1 MDSIK
6 FEFGNKEKVDFLWN
20 KYERNT
26 QYQSE
31 HSLTFPFLKH
41 SQAIDPSFVT
51 ITKPLNKNIEQIY
64 CEYISFSRKMD
75 KKIYKSLSLSQN
87 PLKHFVI
94 ELVQGN
100 S

>member
-1 MDSIK
+1 MEQIWTKYAILERTSPYISFFKTFTSNRPFICNHHQTIK
-6 FEFGNKEKVDFLWN
+6 QKYRTNILWTN
-20 KYERNT
+20 KY
-26 QYQSE
+26 
-31 HSLTFPFLKH
+31 
-41 SQAIDPSFVT
+41 V
-51 ITKPLNKNIEQIY
+51 
-64 CEYISFSRKMD
+64 SFSRKMD